1 MGRVYA
7 KIQISLKVLLLWM
20 SLGIENQSVLSRSES
35 NAGQYVGLG
44 LCGGYRGG
52 KWDDPGEV

>member
-1 MGRVYA
+1 M
-7 KIQISLKVLLLWM
+7 LLLWM

-52 KWDDPGEV
+52 KKDDPGEV

>member
-1 MGRVYA
+1 MGRVA
-7 KIQISLKVLLLWM
+7 KIQIRLKVRL
-20 SLGIENQSVLSRSES
+20 SLGIENQSMLSRSER

-52 KWDDPGEV
+52 KEDDSGKV